1 MRLSC
6 LWKQHINGKSVPV
19 GPIVEAFGTDRILYA
34 SSGSANPGN
43 WYEMAR
49 EIVAELGV
57 EQEAVD
63 AIFGGNANGVFG
75 PGA

>member
-1 MRLSC
+1 MHNTDDENL
-6 LWKQHINGKSVPV
+6 PV

-34 SSGSANPGN
+34 SSGSENPGG
-43 WYEMAR
+43 WYELAR
-49 EIVAELGV
+49 EVVAELGV

-63 AIFGGNANGVFG
+63 AIFGGNANGVFA